1 MFVDKIEK
9 ARMLKVLHVNYY
21 YKVFAF
27 HIVVNKASQKCLQ
40 LRSEM
45 ADVMWNMNLMRSWLE
60 VEGVT

>member
-45 ADVMWNMNLMRSWLE
+45 AGVM
-60 VEGVT
+60 